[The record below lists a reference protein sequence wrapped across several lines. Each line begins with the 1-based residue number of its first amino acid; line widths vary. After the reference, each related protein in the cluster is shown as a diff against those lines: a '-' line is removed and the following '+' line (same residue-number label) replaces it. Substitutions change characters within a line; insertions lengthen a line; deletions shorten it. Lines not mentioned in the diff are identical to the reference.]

1 MRTDMM
7 SLPFQVGFAPERWK
21 RVVDIMLE
29 KTSGD
34 SRSHRLRII
43 ALFESDLN
51 RAKRV
56 LIGRR
61 ILHLMEDF
69 KMLPSMQFGSRPGQH
84 CTSAVLKKVLCH
96 DHIRM
101 LKQTAVFVENDA
113 VGCYDRL
120 INNLILMVLKK
131 LGLPASISKMLGN
144 LWDSTVHLI
153 KTIYGT
159 SSVSYGSKVA

>member
-1 MRTDMM
+1 MLVTMHTDMM
-7 SLPFQVGFAPERWK
+7 SVPFQIGFAPERWK

-29 KTSGD
+29 KTPGD

-51 RAKRV
+51 HAKRV
-56 LIGRR
+56 LIGRC

-69 KMLPSMQFGSRPGQH
+69 KILPSMQFGSKHGQRR
-84 CTSAVLKKVLCH
+84 TSAVLKKVLCH

-120 INNLILMVLKK
+120 INNLILMV
-131 LGLPASISKMLGN
+131 SKNWACQHPSPRCWG
-144 LWDSTVHLI
+144 T
-153 KTIYGT
+153 YGT
-159 SSVSYGSKVA
+159 PQFI